1 MYFAFQGKFGAKM
14 SWAMNEYIRE
24 GAILVNKLED
34 FGEELGF

>member
-1 MYFAFQGKFGAKM
+1 MYFVFRENFEAKM

-24 GAILVNKLED
+24 GAIMVNKLED